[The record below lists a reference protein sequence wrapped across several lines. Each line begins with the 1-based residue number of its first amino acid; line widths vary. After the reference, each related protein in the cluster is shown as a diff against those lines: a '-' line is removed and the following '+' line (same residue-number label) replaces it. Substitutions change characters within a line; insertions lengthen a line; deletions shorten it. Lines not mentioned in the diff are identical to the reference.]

1 MRYAGITILP
11 LVFSLLSGCGDPQ
24 TDEQQIAAELKAKA
38 EENAK
43 AKQIKQ
49 QRVGDIKAGALI
61 AKQCVPCHGKNGTA
75 AHMGAPFIAGLDQD
89 YMVQAMIA
97 YTMKKGRD
105 NAVMKA
111 VVAKLKPEQ
120 IANVSAYYASLD
132 TPWSGYGVGLAAER
146 SIVTKANIAA
156 GATIASRCNSCHG
169 PHGTAIKDQVL
180 PALAGT
186 PPGYFQKAL
195 KAYFTGERKHDIMS
209 IFKTSTT
216 DQEIR
221 NLAAY
226 YAAQDPARPPR
237 PSRGNRKAG
246 EAAAAPCAGC
256 HGIDGNSIN
265 PDIPNLAGHPMEY
278 IEKAI
283 KDYRD
288 GHRKD
293 ALMKA
298 AVRGMKNR
306 TVTDLAAWYASQKP
320 ESPLRRKLAEDK
332 RFDPLAGGKRLAS
345 SCDGCHGKHGNGGT
359 PGTPS
364 LNGLHAK
371 YLIAA
376 SMAYKDGSR
385 QHAVMKKMISALSDT
400 DIEKVAYYYA
410 TQQPS
415 RQPPPVR
422 ADLAAGKSVAAG
434 CEACHGKGGISH
446 EPLNPS
452 LAGQDTPYLV
462 SAIRAY
468 ANGTR
473 VHEGMAGPAKE
484 LKPAD
489 LNNVAAYFG
498 SLTPE
503 KPHTVLPDNPQHVI
517 TEKCNRCHGD
527 RGFSTEDGIP
537 RLAGQSEAYLTL
549 AMKEYQEGT
558 RHSATMHAMAGVLS
572 LLEIKA
578 IAHYYAKQKPAAK
591 P

>member
-1 MRYAGITILP
+1 MRYVGITILATA
-11 LVFSLLSGCGDPQ
+11 FSLLTGCGDPQ
-24 TDEQQIAAELKAKA
+24 TDEKEIAAEFQAKTEQSAKA
-38 EENAK
+38 
-43 AKQIKQ
+43 Q
-49 QRVGDIKAGALI
+49 QNKEKRVGDIQAGAAI
-61 AKQCVPCHGKNGTA
+61 AKQCFPCHGKNGTA

-89 YMVQAMIA
+89 YMVQAMIS
-97 YTMKKGRD
+97 YTMKKGRQND
-105 NAVMKA
+105 AMKA
-111 VVAKLKPEQ
+111 VVEKLKPEQ

-169 PHGTAIKDQVL
+169 PHGTSIKDQVL

-216 DQEIR
+216 DVEIR

-226 YAAQDPARPPR
+226 YAAQDPAKPPR
-237 PSRGNRKAG
+237 PTRGNLKAG
-246 EAAAAPCAGC
+246 EAAAASCAGC

-265 PDIPNLAGHPMEY
+265 TDIPNLAGHPMEY

-306 TVTDLAAWYASQKP
+306 TITDLAAWYASQKP
-320 ESPLRRKLAEDK
+320 ESPLRRKLAAEK
-332 RFDPLAGGKRLAS
+332 TFDPLAGGKRLAS
-345 SCDGCHGKHGNGGT
+345 SCDGCHGKNGNGGP
-359 PGTPS
+359 PGTPA

-376 SMAYKDGSR
+376 SMAYKNGTR
-385 QHAVMKKMISALSDT
+385 EHAVMKTMISALSDT

-410 TQQPS
+410 TQEPS
-415 RQPPPVR
+415 RQPAPIK
-422 ADLAAGKSVAAG
+422 ADLAVGKSIAAS
-434 CEACHGKGGISH
+434 CESCHGKGGISH

-452 LAGQDTPYLV
+452 LAGQDASYLAN
-462 SAIRAY
+462 AIRAY
-468 ANGTR
+468 ASGAR
-473 VHEGMAGPAKE
+473 AHEGMAGPAKE

-489 LNNVAAYFG
+489 ITDVAAYFG
-498 SLTPE
+498 SLKPE

-527 RGFSTEDGIP
+527 RGFSTQGGIP

-549 AMKEYQEGT
+549 AMKEYQDGT
-558 RHSATMHAMAGVLS
+558 RHSTTMHAMAGVLS

-578 IAHYYAKQKPAAK
+578 IAHYYAKQKETTK
-591 P
+591 K